1 MRINLKA
8 SLASLCILVCIA
20 TLSLWTRCTVDENL
34 PVLKKSEQGS
44 NSNEVKDIDC
54 HINGDYTVGCK
65 REGEEVY
72 VPFSFIHKYFEVS
85 GKLVNSQEA
94 ETFEWAHCNARVYH
108 PKSKYDPK
116 GVFAYFDNYKV
127 EDRER
132 VKCVSGIEGV
142 PVTTQWDP
150 NGYYYPTQIAQFGL
164 SHYSKNLTE
173 PEPKR
178 TVLEDGD
185 SIQGDWVVPN
195 SGGYAG
201 RQYNQLVNSYV
212 LNFHTSEGQTVS
224 LKLNH
229 GSDFILGVTLSI
241 LSNSSLS
248 VALENS
254 ELQEMWRLHY
264 VCSRDLITAR
274 GQDIY
279 YGIGCSSTWQ
289 TLTRDLLIDVQKG
302 VLLQEKKR
310 KIKLVKSKFKVTH
323 IHLYGSGSIDN
334 LTLSTSDHM
343 AQFYATAEWL
353 VNHQDP
359 KTGGWPNPVRRRITA
374 GIGDLK
380 PGWYSAMGQGHA
392 ISVLSRAYYH
402 SGGNVTYLNT
412 ALRAL
417 KVFKLPI
424 YKGGVQSKF
433 LDKFPWYE
441 EYPTTPAVFILNG
454 FIYSLFGLYD
464 LVTLSPRSKQKEALS
479 LYDQGITSLKRMLN
493 MYDTGSGSSYDLRH
507 ISLGIAPKIARCD
520 YHATHVN
527 QLLLL
532 ATIEKD
538 KIISDTGQR
547 WAGYIQG
554 KRASHN

>member
-1 MRINLKA
+1 
-8 SLASLCILVCIA
+8 
-20 TLSLWTRCTVDENL
+20 
-34 PVLKKSEQGS
+34 
-44 NSNEVKDIDC
+44 
-54 HINGDYTVGCK
+54 
-65 REGEEVY
+65 
-72 VPFSFIHKYFEVS
+72 
-85 GKLVNSQEA
+85 
-94 ETFEWAHCNARVYH
+94 
-108 PKSKYDPK
+108 
-116 GVFAYFDNYKV
+116 
-127 EDRER
+127 
-132 VKCVSGIEGV
+132 
-142 PVTTQWDP
+142 
-150 NGYYYPTQIAQFGL
+150 
-164 SHYSKNLTE
+164 
-173 PEPKR
+173 
-178 TVLEDGD
+178 
-185 SIQGDWVVPN
+185 
-195 SGGYAG
+195 
-201 RQYNQLVNSYV
+201 
-212 LNFHTSEGQTVS
+212 
-224 LKLNH
+224 
-229 GSDFILGVTLSI
+229 
-241 LSNSSLS
+241 
-248 VALENS
+248 
-254 ELQEMWRLHY
+254 
-264 VCSRDLITAR
+264 
-274 GQDIY
+274 
-279 YGIGCSSTWQ
+279 
-289 TLTRDLLIDVQKG
+289 
-302 VLLQEKKR
+302 
-310 KIKLVKSKFKVTH
+310 
-323 IHLYGSGSIDN
+323 
-334 LTLSTSDHM
+334 
-343 AQFYATAEWL
+343 
-353 VNHQDP
+353 
-359 KTGGWPNPVRRRITA
+359 
-374 GIGDLK
+374 
-380 PGWYSAMGQGHA
+380 MGQGHA